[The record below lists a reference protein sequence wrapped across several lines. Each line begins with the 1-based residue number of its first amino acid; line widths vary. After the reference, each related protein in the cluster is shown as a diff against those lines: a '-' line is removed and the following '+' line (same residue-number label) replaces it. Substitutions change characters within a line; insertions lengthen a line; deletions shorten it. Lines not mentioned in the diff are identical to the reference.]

1 MKLSVNDRNENKNN
15 ERYDIGVC
23 HSIRKTELMVQYQYF
38 RIFNNYHLQELEE
51 RQRSLHEAEIKRQ
64 QVEKDLANRENIAL
78 QRQKIPLN
86 SGEKTGN
93 LYEPD
98 GNGLKRRSFSHSSP
112 NIAKMMEDEDDTS
125 PGMTSVMNYLGY
137 CNL

>member
-1 MKLSVNDRNENKNN
+1 MRLIVNGRNENKNN
-15 ERYDIGVC
+15 ERYNIDSSKQQLLCSLKLLSDIF
-23 HSIRKTELMVQYQYF
+23 HFFHIQY
-38 RIFNNYHLQELEE
+38 LQELEE
-51 RQRSLHEAEIKRQ
+51 RQRSLHEAEMKRQ
-64 QVEKDLANRENIAL
+64 QVEKDLAHRENIAL

-86 SGEKTGN
+86 PGEKTNN

-125 PGMTSVMNYLGY
+125 PGMASVMN
-137 CNL
+137 

>member
-1 MKLSVNDRNENKNN
+1 MTDP
-15 ERYDIGVC
+15 
-23 HSIRKTELMVQYQYF
+23 QYF

-64 QVEKDLANRENIAL
+64 QVEKDLENRENIAL

-137 CNL
+137 CNLLNNTELTDINMMANRFNFLNKKNRLG

>member
-1 MKLSVNDRNENKNN
+1 MRLIVNGRNGNKNN
-15 ERYDIGVC
+15 ERYNIDSSKQQRLCSFSPKHNTLKLLSDIF
-23 HSIRKTELMVQYQYF
+23 HFFHIKY
-38 RIFNNYHLQELEE
+38 LQELEE
-51 RQRSLHEAEIKRQ
+51 RQRSLHEAEMKRQ
-64 QVEKDLANRENIAL
+64 QVEKDLAHRENIAL

-86 SGEKTGN
+86 TGEKTNN

-125 PGMTSVMNYLGY
+125 PGMASGMN
-137 CNL
+137 

>member
-1 MKLSVNDRNENKNN
+1 M
-15 ERYDIGVC
+15 
-23 HSIRKTELMVQYQYF
+23 
-38 RIFNNYHLQELEE
+38 
-51 RQRSLHEAEIKRQ
+51 KRQ
-64 QVEKDLANRENIAL
+64 QVEKDLAHRENIAL

-86 SGEKTGN
+86 TGEKTN

-125 PGMTSVMNYLGY
+125 PGMTSVMN
-137 CNL
+137 

>member
-1 MKLSVNDRNENKNN
+1 MTDP
-15 ERYDIGVC
+15 
-23 HSIRKTELMVQYQYF
+23 QYF

-137 CNL
+137 CNLLNKNH

>member
-1 MKLSVNDRNENKNN
+1 MRLIVNGRNENKNN
-15 ERYDIGVC
+15 ERDNIDSSKQQLLCLKLLSDIF
-23 HSIRKTELMVQYQYF
+23 HFFHIQY
-38 RIFNNYHLQELEE
+38 LQELEE
-51 RQRSLHEAEIKRQ
+51 RQRSLHEAEMKRQ
-64 QVEKDLANRENIAL
+64 QVEKDLAHRENIAL

-86 SGEKTGN
+86 PGEKTNN

-125 PGMTSVMNYLGY
+125 PGMASVMN
-137 CNL
+137 

>member
-1 MKLSVNDRNENKNN
+1 M
-15 ERYDIGVC
+15 
-23 HSIRKTELMVQYQYF
+23 
-38 RIFNNYHLQELEE
+38 QELEE

>member
-1 MKLSVNDRNENKNN
+1 MILGSVIVYEKLNYLWYSF
-15 ERYDIGVC
+15 
-23 HSIRKTELMVQYQYF
+23 QYF

-78 QRQKIPLN
+78 QRQKILLN

-137 CNL
+137 CNLLNKNH